1 MNEKAI
7 IEILEEI
14 VAPMIAVDGGE
25 IDLVSLDD
33 HSKCIRVRFGG
44 SYTGSPCRGI
54 VLKYIVEP
62 ILKDRVTNLTSVEM
76 VD

>member
-7 IEILEEI
+7 VEILEEI
-14 VAPMIAVDGGE
+14 VAPVIAVDGGE
-25 IDLVSLDD
+25 IELVSLDD
-33 HSKCIRVRFGG
+33 QSQCVRVRFGG

-62 ILKDRVTNLTSVEM
+62 VLRDRVENLTAVEM

>member
-1 MNEKAI
+1 LNEKVI
-7 IEILEEI
+7 VEILDEV

-25 IDLVSLDD
+25 IALVSLDD
-33 HSKCIRVRFGG
+33 EGNRVRVRFGG
-44 SYTGSPCRGI
+44 SYTGSPCRGV

-62 ILKDRVTNLTSVEM
+62 VLKDRVKSLAIVEM